1 MSNPTFTPMP
11 QVYQSMKIEQLEKE
25 NAQLKAQHKNLCE
38 AHCDLIEIEQ
48 ETEQENERMRELVKT
63 AFIEGH
69 NVDYFKDLKRPVLS
83 YWLESES
90 HLALKETGNE

>member
-11 QVYQSMKIEQLEKE
+11 QVYQSLVIGRLEKE
-25 NAQLKAQHKNLCE
+25 NKRL
-38 AHCDLIEIEQ
+38 
-48 ETEQENERMRELVKT
+48 RELVKT